1 MGCTRS
7 KSTETPWCEPITS
20 FGWLGSQSS
29 RIVGKRTY
37 PWYCLHMYIHANSVW
52 WETARE
58 NDRYHFT
65 PKQWTEYRPWFWD
78 TENSPIKRYAAHC
91 QKSQVLLTWG
101 CHMLQGTFT
110 ILLSCSWNLFGSSFC
125 LFIYGRASL
134 TIQGKSVMPIERTSI
149 DMEDEY

>member
-7 KSTETPWCEPITS
+7 KLMETPWCEPITS

-29 RIVGKRTY
+29 RIVGKWTY
-37 PWYCLHMYIHANSVW
+37 PWYCLRMYIRANSVW

-101 CHMLQGTFT
+101 RHMLYYVTFT
-110 ILLSCSWNLFGSSFC
+110 ILLSSLYFWPQNSSSQLQKKICHVISSFSFREEK
-125 LFIYGRASL
+125 LVAPWL
-134 TIQGKSVMPIERTSI
+134 QHLM
-149 DMEDEY
+149 